1 MLYNT
6 VEVFGGDTRNK
17 IPENMRVVSSASS
30 MQWSCQQWWPDLII
44 LAIENTQRRV
54 WMASDGRSGVSSYNC
69 IFSNQIISGSF
80 LFSTDFSLF

>member
-17 IPENMRVVSSASS
+17 IPENTRVVSSASS
-30 MQWSCQQWWPDLII
+30 MQWSGQQRWPDLII

-54 WMASDGRSGVSSYNC
+54 WMASDGQSGVSSYNC
-69 IFSNQIISGSF
+69 AFSNQIISVSF
-80 LFSTDFSLF
+80 LFPTDFYLF